1 MLFHHEGG
9 VEVGDVDAKAQ
20 KLMVPVDGK
29 LTEDLVKEQ
38 LLTQVPDDKKEYGNL
53 FLKLSLL
60 FKDIYM
66 SLFKYL
72 SIKQMVGSLSSSQ

>member
-38 LLTQVPDDKKEYGNL
+38 LLTQVPDDKEEYGNL

-60 FKDIYM
+60 FKDI
-66 SLFKYL
+66 
-72 SIKQMVGSLSSSQ
+72 

>member
-38 LLTQVPDDKKEYGNL
+38 LLTKVPDDKKEYGNL

-60 FKDIYM
+60 FKDI
-66 SLFKYL
+66 
-72 SIKQMVGSLSSSQ
+72 

>member
-38 LLTQVPDDKKEYGNL
+38 LLTQVPDDKEYGNL

-60 FKDIYM
+60 FKDI
-66 SLFKYL
+66 
-72 SIKQMVGSLSSSQ
+72 

>member
-29 LTEDLVKEQ
+29 LTEDQVKEQ

-53 FLKLSLL
+53 FFFKLSLL
-60 FKDIYM
+60 FKDI
-66 SLFKYL
+66 
-72 SIKQMVGSLSSSQ
+72 